1 MTEAKIQQLLETL
14 VAAVHSEPS
23 ERASGRNSEPQS
35 PLKRG
40 KLEEASEYEKAEA
53 TAQSVVLKIPV
64 LNLAY
69 DVLGDKMP
77 PSVTELNVV
86 LNLMGL
92 LAALLLTV
100 SIALPGAVSY
110 EELEAVR
117 ARFNNP
123 NSSYSGIHKMS
134 NDAGIDS
141 LAYYTLTSTNL
152 LGSSLIVTLFMLI
165 TLSAT
170 GGRCKEFYKPYL
182 KWWSYARWVFAWA
195 FTTLVYG
202 AYCCFQAFNWI
213 FSIKFPD
220 RYVEEH
226 PGSDYRHDQGTY
238 SSFGFCAIMSA
249 VFPGIMSIVAI
260 FLLGVANSAM
270 FIKAQVI
277 DKKVAPSSST
287 TSVP

>member
-1 MTEAKIQQLLETL
+1 
-14 VAAVHSEPS
+14 
-23 ERASGRNSEPQS
+23 
-35 PLKRG
+35 
-40 KLEEASEYEKAEA
+40 
-53 TAQSVVLKIPV
+53 
-64 LNLAY
+64 
-69 DVLGDKMP
+69 
-77 PSVTELNVV
+77 
-86 LNLMGL
+86 
-92 LAALLLTV
+92 
-100 SIALPGAVSY
+100 
-110 EELEAVR
+110 
-117 ARFNNP
+117 
-123 NSSYSGIHKMS
+123 MS

-195 FTTLVYG
+195 FTTLVYS

-270 FIKAQVI
+270 FIKAQLVG
-277 DKKVAPSSST
+277 DRDQDQPDPLSALSYRGVSANCAPSPLRTPHCTTLSRIPPCQRTVCSSRALYLHCRAL
-287 TSVP
+287 P